1 MNSLKLAN
9 LLIRNSKKDTFK
21 ISDFISVITKNKLE
35 YLLPSIKIKL
45 AKIQREQDFRN
56 EIKIQTPHPVSKE
69 IKEKIENVYNL
80 KIEKEEIEKEMI
92 AGYKLYSKDKIV
104 DASLN
109 TLLKKFTK

>member
-1 MNSLKLAN
+1 
-9 LLIRNSKKDTFK
+9 
-21 ISDFISVITKNKLE
+21 
-35 YLLPSIKIKL
+35 
-45 AKIQREQDFRN
+45 
-56 EIKIQTPHPVSKE
+56 
-69 IKEKIENVYNL
+69 L